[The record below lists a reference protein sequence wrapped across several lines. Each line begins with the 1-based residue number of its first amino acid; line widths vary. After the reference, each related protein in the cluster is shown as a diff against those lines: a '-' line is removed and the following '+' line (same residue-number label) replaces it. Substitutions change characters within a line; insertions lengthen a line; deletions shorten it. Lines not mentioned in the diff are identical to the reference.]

1 MSSDAISPTIYYNL
15 IYTIQTFVITNTMD
29 VNLGRPQEVV
39 RDREAWHA
47 AAHVVAND
55 MTGQLNNATIFI
67 KNQFPCLF

>member
-29 VNLGRPQEVV
+29 VNLGRPREVV
-39 RDREAWHA
+39 WDREAWHA

-67 KNQFPCLF
+67 KNQFQCLF